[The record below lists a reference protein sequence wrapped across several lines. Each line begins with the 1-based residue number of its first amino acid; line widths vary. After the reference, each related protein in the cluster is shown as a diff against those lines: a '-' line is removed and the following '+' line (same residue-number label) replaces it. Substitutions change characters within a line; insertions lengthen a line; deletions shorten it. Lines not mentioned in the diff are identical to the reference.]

1 MEYLRTSL
9 VVQWLRMVKNPP
21 ATTGAHVSQSPCSA
35 TIEANAM
42 ISQCNKPRH
51 HNKEQPCSPQ
61 LEKAPWQQQ
70 RPSTDK
76 NYHKNKI
83 N

>member
-42 ISQCNKPRH
+42 ISQRNDKPRQ
-51 HNKEQPCSPQ
+51 HNKE
-61 LEKAPWQQQ
+61 
-70 RPSTDK
+70 
-76 NYHKNKI
+76 
-83 N
+83 